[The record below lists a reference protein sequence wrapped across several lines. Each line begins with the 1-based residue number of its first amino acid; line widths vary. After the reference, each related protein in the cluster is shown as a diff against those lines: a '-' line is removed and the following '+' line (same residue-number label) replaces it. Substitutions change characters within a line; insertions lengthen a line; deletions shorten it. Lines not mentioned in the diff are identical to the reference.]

1 MRRDSS
7 DTQQVLEVGSPW
19 STAWTEAGIIE
30 LLEPLVGEERRRRL
44 QQVFAQRIESV
55 TVLLDGP
62 YDPHNAAAVLRS
74 CDAFGVH
81 QLHAVSNEPLQASR
95 KVAQGTERWIEVSRH
110 ATPQAA
116 IAALRVTGHK
126 LVVAHPKGNRVPED
140 LAHLAR
146 VAIVLGNEH
155 SGVSPEVAEAAH
167 DTVRIPMQGFVES
180 LNLSVSTALLLY
192 AATRQRSPDLNLA
205 AQRTCYARGLFQSVI
220 RAEQILAASSP
231 R

>member
-7 DTQQVLEVGSPW
+7 DIQHVLDAASPW
-19 STAWTEAGIIE
+19 PTAWTEPGVIE
-30 LLEPLVGEERRRRL
+30 VLEPLVGDERRARL
-44 QQVFAQRIESV
+44 QEVIARRIESV

-74 CDAFGVH
+74 CDAFGVSR
-81 QLHAVSNEPLQASR
+81 LHAVSSEPLQASR

-110 ATPQAA
+110 ASAEAA
-116 IAALRVTGHK
+116 IATLRASQHP
-126 LVVAHPKGNRVPED
+126 LVVAHPKGNLTPED
-140 LAHLAR
+140 LAKLPR

-155 SGVSPEVAEAAH
+155 SGVSSEITQAAH

-180 LNLSVSTALLLY
+180 LNLSVSAALLLY
-192 AATRQRSPDLNLA
+192 AATRNRAHDLSPA
-205 AQRTCYARGLFQSVI
+205 AQRTFYARGLFHSVI

>member
-1 MRRDSS
+1 MRRDGP
-7 DTQQVLEVGSPW
+7 DAQEVLEAGPPW
-19 STAWTEAGIIE
+19 PTAWTEAGIIE
-30 LLEPLVGEERRRRL
+30 VLEPLVGDERRRRL
-44 QQVFAQRIESV
+44 QEVIAQRIESV

-81 QLHAVSNEPLQASR
+81 RLHAVSAEPLQTSR
-95 KVAQGTERWIEVSRH
+95 KVAQGAQRWVEVSRH
-110 ATPQAA
+110 ATPTEA
-116 IAALRVTGHK
+116 IATLNASGHC
-126 LVVAHPKGNRVPED
+126 LVVAHPKGNLVPED
-140 LAHLAR
+140 LARLPR

-155 SGVSPEVAEAAH
+155 SGVSAEVTQAAQ

-192 AATRQRSPDLNLA
+192 AATRQRSADLNPTT
-205 AQRTCYARGLFQSVI
+205 QRISYARGLFHSVI

>member
-7 DTQQVLEVGSPW
+7 DAEPVLDGGPPW
-19 STAWTEAGIIE
+19 PTAWTEAGIIE
-30 LLEPLVGEERRRRL
+30 VLEPLVGDDRRARL
-44 QQVFAQRIESV
+44 QEVIGQRIASV

-81 QLHAVSNEPLQASR
+81 RLHAVSSEPLQTSR
-95 KVAQGTERWIEVSRH
+95 KVAQGTQRWIEVIRH
-110 ATPQAA
+110 ATPDAA
-116 IAALRVTGHK
+116 VAALRACNHP
-126 LVVAHPKGNRVPED
+126 LIVAHPKGNLIPED
-140 LAHLAR
+140 LARLPR

-155 SGVSPEVAEAAH
+155 SGVSPEVTRAAH

-192 AATRQRSPDLNLA
+192 AATRQRAADLSPEA
-205 AQRTCYARGLFQSVI
+205 RRASYARGLFHSVI
-220 RAEQILAASSP
+220 RAEEILAASSA